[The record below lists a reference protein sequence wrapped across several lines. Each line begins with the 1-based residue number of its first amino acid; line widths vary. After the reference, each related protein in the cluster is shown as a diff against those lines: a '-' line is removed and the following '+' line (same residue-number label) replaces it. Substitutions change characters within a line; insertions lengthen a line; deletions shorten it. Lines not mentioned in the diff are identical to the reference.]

1 MNTITYQLIPMANL
15 LNEVPIQ
22 KDEFLKRAREKP
34 FKKSLINLVEMI
46 EFDEVYKK
54 GSEIVLK

>member
-1 MNTITYQLIPMANL
+1 MANL